1 MANKDKG
8 QTWSNMVSSSS
19 SLPTRRPSQVADLEI
34 RIAAAEKF
42 NQQILHDIA
51 DLKEE
56 FQLSKSRF
64 AAYPSRG
71 TLSDGLD
78 SGASLIQTPPQQRSK
93 SRAAN
98 PSSISDLLG
107 KTNTDQALQK
117 LSADLQTVSS
127 RCGSQALDIQNLYQ
141 ELKNF
146 DSKMENTLR
155 NELRCLQAEIS
166 ANIARSKSTST
177 NKSTV
182 PSVRGSS
189 SIDRAVQCLEAA
201 VAQIERKMEQIQSDR
216 LRFENT
222 VQNSLLD
229 QTTRSSESDKSTKEA
244 MVELRSMLK
253 SNAQEIISS
262 KQNVRSE
269 LEELSNQL
277 NHRVTGALEKLQDE
291 LNNSRT
297 DLEAALGRFSLANSA
312 YESRLVEVES
322 GLKKLAKE
330 LPDDLNELREDHQAH
345 QKKLLNSL
353 AQLDLAVEVLEQG
366 LSDEK
371 EQLKGVVAAE
381 IKARTSNIFTIQTK
395 LQELEES
402 TKEAALKLNSSVGEI
417 QERLDQ
423 LTSQKQGSVQGQI
436 PPGGS
441 ANISAKLKDLE
452 KEVADLQADGQRDSE
467 EFQKSLKNI
476 AEAVQAVKVGL
487 LAKME
492 KLEYEVIFASLSRWP
507 YSSTGQNG
515 LVHILDEGNEIKSHN
530 PVKLYRSFK
539 VASRLY
545 VRGLDFDII
554 LLRIVNTRLSRL

>member
-1 MANKDKG
+1 MQRTPRQGTLVANKDKG
-8 QTWSNMVSSSS
+8 LAWSNMVSSSS

-51 DLKEE
+51 GLKDEL
-56 FQLSKSRF
+56 QLSKSRL
-64 AAYPSRG
+64 AAYQSRG

-98 PSSISDLLG
+98 SSSISDLLG
-107 KTNTDQALQK
+107 KVNIDQALQK
-117 LSADLQTVSS
+117 LSADLQTVNS

-146 DSKMENTLR
+146 DSKVENTLR

-166 ANIARSKSTST
+166 ANIALPKSTST

-189 SIDRAVQCLEAA
+189 SIDRALQCLEAA
-201 VAQIERKMEQIQSDR
+201 VAQIERKLEQIQSDR

-262 KQNVRSE
+262 RQNVRSE

-312 YESRLVEVES
+312 YESRLAEVES

-330 LPDDLNELREDHQAH
+330 LPDDLNELREDHQTH

-423 LTSQKQGSVQGQI
+423 LTSQKRGSVQGQI

-441 ANISAKLKDLE
+441 ANISAKLKDSE
-452 KEVADLQADGQRDSE
+452 KEAADIQADGQRDSE

-492 KLEYEVIFASLSRWP
+492 KLEDKTNMTI
-507 YSSTGQNG
+507 QN
-515 LVHILDEGNEIKSHN
+515 LVSEINELKG
-530 PVKLYRSFK
+530 K
-539 VASRLY
+539 
-545 VRGLDFDII
+545 
-554 LLRIVNTRLSRL
+554 